1 MRLISR
7 RNRAS
12 CSRWARGFYFIYSRK
27 VSGVDKPMHKFR
39 NIWDSEL

>member
-27 VSGVDKPMHKFR
+27 VSGVDKPIDKQTNR
-39 NIWDSEL
+39 SNIL